1 MAKLHSE
8 NVTKSTENHRLLRNV
23 KKVTQELNDLKKEK
37 LRLERDLEEAHQEGS
52 RGARTIHVSPAYSPD
67 ITSAASGVG
76 PAMASSH
83 REMSHTIALFS
94 VF

>member
-37 LRLERDLEEAHQEGS
+37 LRLEQALEEAHPEGN
-52 RGARTIHVSPAYSPD
+52 RGARTIHVSASCSPD
-67 ITSAASGVG
+67 IVRGASGG
-76 PAMASSH
+76 ASD
-83 REMSHTIALFS
+83 AFFS
-94 VF
+94 QGAESG